1 MSSRAPRAPATVRPG
16 RDGLD
21 RQAAA
26 RLLRDARPLG
36 PEGRQNLAGTDA
48 RNADEAVEWAFTTIP
63 DSLGARRLKIQM
75 LLRQGNLEAADTLIA
90 QGLLQRPTN
99 ASLSY
104 LRARSLFAQGK
115 LAPASRELRLV
126 LAKRPRHRGTLELA
140 GRVAFGLGDR
150 RRAVPLLERAERRR
164 PDDGIRSLLT
174 EVWLEGGRP
183 DMARAALRRMA
194 APTALLQA
202 RVLRAEGRLLEAR
215 ETLEKAAE
223 SAATSDR
230 ADITTGLISLLEETS
245 DLQRLRRTLE
255 SVGTDQ
261 PAVLARAGLS
271 WLGMGAF
278 YTAAV
283 QMSKLARVRGYRAQ
297 ALVVLTVAA
306 AMVNRTRLASRALA
320 RLRRTP
326 EPIEPRT
333 VAEAWGRAL
342 LGRVLLDQC
351 SARKAGSD
359 PHTGRLQQLLRDAS
373 GVFEEALASGEA
385 MPKRQ
390 RRRLRQHLAVCGQ
403 VSSQFNDGAGDSPVP
418 YSAGKTR
425 LAA

>member
-1 MSSRAPRAPATVRPG
+1 MSGRSPSAPATVRDG
-16 RDGLD
+16 RDDLG
-21 RQAAA
+21 RERAA
-26 RLLRDARPLG
+26 RLLRDARRLG
-36 PEGRQNLAGTDA
+36 PEGRQNLAGAD
-48 RNADEAVEWAFTTIP
+48 ADEAVEWAYSTMP

-115 LAPASRELRLV
+115 LAPARRELRLV

-150 RRAVPLLERAERRR
+150 RCTVALLERAERRR

-174 EVWLEGGRP
+174 EVWLESGRP
-183 DMARAALRRMA
+183 DMARAVLRRMA

-215 ETLEKAAE
+215 ETLEKAARN
-223 SAATSDR
+223 AATSDR

-255 SVGTDQ
+255 PVGIDQ

-278 YTAAV
+278 HTAAV
-283 QMSKLARVRGYRAQ
+283 PPPWSTARAWRTGPWRGCAERLSRSSPGPWPKPGAGPCW
-297 ALVVLTVAA
+297 AGCCWISAVPGRPARTRTPVASSSCCEMLRVSSPGRSPPKGRCGSGSVAA
-306 AMVNRTRLASRALA
+306 SSSTWRCAGRSHPSSTTVPPTRRFPTRPPSPAW
-320 RLRRTP
+320 RR
-326 EPIEPRT
+326 
-333 VAEAWGRAL
+333 
-342 LGRVLLDQC
+342 
-351 SARKAGSD
+351 K
-359 PHTGRLQQLLRDAS
+359 
-373 GVFEEALASGEA
+373 
-385 MPKRQ
+385 
-390 RRRLRQHLAVCGQ
+390 
-403 VSSQFNDGAGDSPVP
+403 
-418 YSAGKTR
+418 
-425 LAA
+425 